1 MCLVA
6 GGLAGYVTDYKG
18 AFPALGGPNGLLYDL
33 TLRTSQPWR
42 QHVSAAPIVLV
53 AIDDASI
60 AAPEF
65 AALPRAPSN
74 PFGLVSSMDCSTP
87 KTGSLST
94 WSLPTPAPI
103 SKWARSRCP
112 TTIAA

>member
-42 QHVSAAPIVLV
+42 QHLSIAPIVLV
-53 AIDDASI
+53 DIDQMRRFQPPSSRR
-60 AAPEF
+60 F
-65 AALPRAPSN
+65 YAPSSR

-87 KTGSLST
+87 E
-94 WSLPTPAPI
+94 
-103 SKWARSRCP
+103 RSRSSWLRVL
-112 TTIAA
+112 AVSG

>member
-53 AIDDASI
+53 AIDDASL

-87 KTGSLST
+87 E
-94 WSLPTPAPI
+94 
-103 SKWARSRCP
+103 RSRSSWLRVL
-112 TTIAA
+112 AVSG